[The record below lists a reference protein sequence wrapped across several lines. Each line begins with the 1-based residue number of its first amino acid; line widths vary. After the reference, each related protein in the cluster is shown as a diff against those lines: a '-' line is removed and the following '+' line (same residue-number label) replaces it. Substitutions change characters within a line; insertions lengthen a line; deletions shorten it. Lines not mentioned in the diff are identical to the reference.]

1 VATTSSGVGTK
12 SLIRRCPQPPAGTLA
27 APDLEERGDEER
39 EDAAEPLHHH
49 DMDTPRHEEDDA
61 SWTSREQSSR
71 GWAPSVPLQERMGAV
86 STTPRKDGCHLG
98 AYLTIG
104 GPPVPLCHL
113 LATAACLAMQPAG
126 GRIATAL
133 PSRTGLDLR
142 PINKWREREEES
154 KWIRMEERMCY
165 VYFNLR

>member
-1 VATTSSGVGTK
+1 
-12 SLIRRCPQPPAGTLA
+12 
-27 APDLEERGDEER
+27 
-39 EDAAEPLHHH
+39 
-49 DMDTPRHEEDDA
+49 
-61 SWTSREQSSR
+61 
-71 GWAPSVPLQERMGAV
+71 
-86 STTPRKDGCHLG
+86 
-98 AYLTIG
+98 
-104 GPPVPLCHL
+104 
-113 LATAACLAMQPAG
+113 MQPAG